1 MMIVYDLKCACGCQF
16 EGWFENSSQFE
27 QQSGENSITCPQCG
41 SDDIE
46 KILSPVAVCR
56 RSSNS
61 FVAGQL
67 VDSPEQAGETFAKL
81 LREVQEYVEENFED
95 VGHNLAKETLKIY
108 YGVGEPRN
116 IRGVATDDEEKMLKD
131 EGIELLKI
139 PMVKKTTDPD
149 VN

>member
-1 MMIVYDLKCACGCQF
+1 MIVYDLKCSCGCQF
-16 EGWFENSSQFE
+16 EGWFDNISQFE
-27 QQSGENSITCPQCG
+27 QQNSKNSITCPQCG
-41 SDDIE
+41 GDEID
-46 KILSPVAVCR
+46 KILSPVAVSR

-67 VDSPEQAGETFAKL
+67 VDSPEQAGEAFGKL

-108 YGVGEPRN
+108 YGVCQPRN
-116 IRGVATDDEEKMLKD
+116 IRGVATSDEEKMLKD

-139 PMVKKTTDPD
+139 PIVKKSSDPD
-149 VN
+149 IN